1 MWIPWAF
8 KSKHPADQITQ
19 RRPFFEQKEVLF
31 YSHAVNILR
40 KEETSKMRTSAYVF
54 RMYTENNH
62 LNLHTALWFP
72 NDSIYMTTFDGCYLI
87 DFSWYHFW
95 GHRGSENSTPNNK
108 QQRCRSPDPTIT
120 ACFYSTSA
128 RTTEGA
134 SWVSAQNPPL
144 PRHLFIKT

>member
-1 MWIPWAF
+1 MKMRKAQKKFTLYAVMSVFVLLTILLGTINGVNFTMAAQD
-8 KSKHPADQITQ
+8 ADQITQ

-72 NDSIYMTTFDGCYLI
+72 NDPIYMITFDGCYLI
-87 DFSWYHFW
+87 DFS
-95 GHRGSENSTPNNK
+95 
-108 QQRCRSPDPTIT
+108 
-120 ACFYSTSA
+120 
-128 RTTEGA
+128 
-134 SWVSAQNPPL
+134 
-144 PRHLFIKT
+144 